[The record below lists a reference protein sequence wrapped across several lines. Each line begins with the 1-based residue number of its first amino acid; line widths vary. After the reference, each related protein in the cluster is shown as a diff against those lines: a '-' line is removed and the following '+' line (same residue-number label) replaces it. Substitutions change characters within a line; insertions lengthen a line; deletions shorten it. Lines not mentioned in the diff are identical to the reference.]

1 MSSAVFCVTS
11 SDLVVTSRLFCKVSS
26 SDTCNIEMYVSIQT
40 ELVLLK
46 ICVQNVSLLYSYE
59 GLSICNENSPVYP
72 KVLYEHTS

>member
-40 ELVLLK
+40 ELVLHK
-46 ICVQNVSLLYSYE
+46 ICVQNIEDLNIYVCSCFIE
-59 GLSICNENSPVYP
+59 FIKRVGE
-72 KVLYEHTS
+72 KR